1 MSIPDFEKYNQ
12 LVLDLFEKEKFEE
25 LACLYL
31 EWGKRLL
38 ALDKLDEGCFFLTQG
53 YVLALEHGMN
63 EAVEI
68 YEILKNHEREN

>member
-1 MSIPDFEKYNQ
+1 MSIPDFEQYNQ
-12 LVLDLFEKEKFEE
+12 NVLDFFEEEKFEE

-38 ALDKLDEGCFFLTQG
+38 SKDKLDEGCFFLTQG
-53 YVLALEHGMN
+53 YILALEQGME

-68 YEILKNHEREN
+68 YEILKNHQRED

>member
-53 YVLALEHGMN
+53 YVLALEHGMK

-68 YEILKNHEREN
+68 YEILKNHERED